1 MFNWEGPIIYHYRV
15 IMVKCE
21 SYNIDN
27 EELCSI
33 IIVYKVSKYT
43 YLPEVFNG
51 VVLHL
56 RTASAENA
64 P

>member
-1 MFNWEGPIIYHYRV
+1 
-15 IMVKCE
+15 MVECE